1 METTALKATG
11 TATPL
16 TLTLMS
22 AGDVMIRAMTATA
35 ITP

>member
-11 TATPL
+11 TATPFDVDL
-16 TLTLMS
+16 DQGGRREDECDD
-22 AGDVMIRAMTATA
+22 GDA